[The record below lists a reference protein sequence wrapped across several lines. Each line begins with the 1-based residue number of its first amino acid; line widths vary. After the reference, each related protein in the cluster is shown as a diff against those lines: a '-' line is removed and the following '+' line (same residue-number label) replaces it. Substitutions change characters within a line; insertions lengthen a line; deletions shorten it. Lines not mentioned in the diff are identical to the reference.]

1 MISKTC
7 DFYLGSAHDKSKLSN
22 IVRNKFS
29 YGYKNKILIKI
40 LGKHSKVERI
50 ELNKKKKH
58 KLHL

>member
-22 IVRNKFS
+22 IVWNKFS

-50 ELNKKKKH
+50 ELNKKKT
-58 KLHL
+58 